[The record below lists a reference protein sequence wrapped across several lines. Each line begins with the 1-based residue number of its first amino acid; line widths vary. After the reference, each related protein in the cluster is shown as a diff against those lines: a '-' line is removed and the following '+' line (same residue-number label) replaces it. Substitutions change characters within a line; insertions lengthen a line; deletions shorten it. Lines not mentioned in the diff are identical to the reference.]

1 MDSKPYW
8 LKGGRIALIVYF
20 VIFIFIA
27 SDSMLGFVLSMFF
40 SPLTWCYGHDYCSDL
55 LGLSKVMNFSITKQ
69 FLVDSIFY
77 FITGAVIGLIY
88 GKIKK
93 CALKMIRN

>member
-40 SPLTWCYGHDYCSDL
+40 SPLMWCYGHDYCSDFF
-55 LGLSKVMNFSITKQ
+55 GLSKVLNTPLMEF
-69 FLVDSIFY
+69 FLVDSVLY
-77 FITGAVIGLIY
+77 LITGAVIGLIY
-88 GKIKK
+88 GKITKIIHSK
-93 CALKMIRN
+93 ND